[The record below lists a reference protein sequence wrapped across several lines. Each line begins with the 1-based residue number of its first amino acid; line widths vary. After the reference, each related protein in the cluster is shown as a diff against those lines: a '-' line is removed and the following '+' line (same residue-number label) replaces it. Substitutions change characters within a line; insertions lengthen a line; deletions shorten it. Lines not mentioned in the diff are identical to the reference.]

1 MSYDAEPTASENGP
15 ELQRVALGQLLKDS
29 LARLNGSKRELLL
42 ASAVIVLVSFLATLL
57 ASLFFPGIASL
68 APSQLDVL
76 AAGLVS
82 LLATSPFA
90 GGLILMALT
99 RARGEVIEPG
109 TLSRGFRFAT
119 RFLSYGL
126 LTGLLSYVFNLY
138 PGIIS
143 QLLFLAVAALIS
155 FTPHFMV
162 DRGLQ
167 LQQALLQSARLVL
180 LNPLALAG
188 WLLLALLLIVL
199 SAATLGIGLIWALP
213 FIAISSAMF
222 YLHGTRAAAVH

>member
-1 MSYDAEPTASENGP
+1 M
-15 ELQRVALGQLLKDS
+15 
-29 LARLNGSKRELLL
+29 
-42 ASAVIVLVSFLATLL
+42 
-57 ASLFFPGIASL
+57 
-68 APSQLDVL
+68 
-76 AAGLVS
+76 
-82 LLATSPFA
+82 
-90 GGLILMALT
+90 
-99 RARGEVIEPG
+99 
-109 TLSRGFRFAT
+109 
-119 RFLSYGL
+119 
-126 LTGLLSYVFNLY
+126 FNLY
-138 PGIIS
+138 QGIIS

>member
-15 ELQRVALGQLLKDS
+15 ELQRVSLGQLLKDS

-99 RARGEVIEPG
+99 RARGEVI
-109 TLSRGFRFAT
+109 SRHAEQGFRSPPA
-119 RFLSYGL
+119 
-126 LTGLLSYVFNLY
+126 
-138 PGIIS
+138 
-143 QLLFLAVAALIS
+143 
-155 FTPHFMV
+155 
-162 DRGLQ
+162 
-167 LQQALLQSARLVL
+167 
-180 LNPLALAG
+180 
-188 WLLLALLLIVL
+188 
-199 SAATLGIGLIWALP
+199 
-213 FIAISSAMF
+213 SSA
-222 YLHGTRAAAVH
+222 TAC